1 MNSATD
7 QPLGPMKS
15 IIDRL
20 FEYDNYRTF
29 LEDYYAFMK
38 KKKANFTLKYFAKKA
53 GLNSASFC
61 MYIIDGRRNLSYR
74 TIPSFIRALELKGK
88 KAEYFENLVLMNQ
101 SVTLEDKERYANAIN
116 KLRKTTKY
124 YSLKKRQHAY
134 FEEWY
139 YPVIRELA
147 AFANWQGDFT
157 RLGKM
162 VRPAITS
169 DKAKKAVELLLDIGL
184 LVKKEDG
191 THAQAEV
198 AIDAEGLP
206 QFLIRKA
213 RRDFLMKGIEAS
225 ESISP
230 QERHVSCSTVA
241 LSVENFQRASMLMTE
256 FHKELA
262 EMADADQGRP
272 ANIVFQVN
280 LEAFP
285 LSNSSGGTL

>member
-1 MNSATD
+1 
-7 QPLGPMKS
+7 MKS
-15 IIDRL
+15 ILDRL

-38 KKKANFTLKYFAKKA
+38 KKKAAFTLKYFAKKA

-61 MYIIDGRRNLSYR
+61 MYIMDGRRNLSYR
-74 TIPSFIRALELKGK
+74 TIPRFVQALELKGK
-88 KAEYFENLVLMNQ
+88 KAEYFEALVLMNQ
-101 SVTLEDKERYANAIN
+101 SVTLEEKERYANAIT

-124 YSLKKRQHAY
+124 YSLEKWQHAY

-139 YPVIRELA
+139 YPVLRELA
-147 AFANWQGDFT
+147 AFADWEGDYS
-157 RLGKM
+157 RLGRM
-162 VRPAITS
+162 VRPAITA
-169 DKAKKAVELLLDIGL
+169 DKAKKAVELLVDIGL

-191 THAQAEV
+191 RYAQAEV

-206 QFLIRKA
+206 QFLIRKV

-225 ESISP
+225 ETIPP
-230 QERHVSCSTVA
+230 QECHVSCSTVA
-241 LSVENFQRASMLMTE
+241 LSRENFQRASMLLTE

-262 EMADADQGRP
+262 EMAETDQGHA
-272 ANIVFQVN
+272 ANTVFQVN

-285 LSNSSGGTL
+285 LSNQAGEKR

>member
-1 MNSATD
+1 
-7 QPLGPMKS
+7 MKS
-15 IIDRL
+15 IVEKL

-38 KKKANFTLKYFAKKA
+38 KKKAAFTLKYFAKKA

-74 TIPSFIRALELKGK
+74 TIPKFIRALELKGK
-88 KAEYFENLVLMNQ
+88 RAEYFENLVLMNQ
-101 SVTLEDKERYANAIN
+101 SDTLEDKERYSNALN

-124 YSLKKRQHAY
+124 FSLKKRQHAY
-134 FEEWY
+134 FEEWF

-147 AFANWQGDFT
+147 AFADWNGDYAK
-157 RLGKM
+157 LGKR
-162 VRPAITS
+162 VRPAITP
-169 DKAKKAVELLLDIGL
+169 DKAKKAVDLLLEIGL
-184 LVKKEDG
+184 LHKTEDG
-191 THAQAEV
+191 RFLQVDV

-206 QFLIRKA
+206 QYLIKKA

-225 ESISP
+225 ENISP
-230 QERHVSCSTVA
+230 QERHISCSTVA
-241 LSVENFQRASMLMTE
+241 LSLENFQRASQMIGE

-262 EMADADQGRP
+262 EMSEADQGLST
-272 ANIVFQVN
+272 NIVFQVN

-285 LSNSSGGTL
+285 LSAPAGPGLI

>member
-1 MNSATD
+1 
-7 QPLGPMKS
+7 MKS
-15 IIDRL
+15 VIDRL

-29 LEDYYAFMK
+29 LEDYYAYMK
-38 KKKANFTLKYFAKKA
+38 KKKAAFTLKYFAKKA

-88 KAEYFENLVLMNQ
+88 KAEYFEAMVLMNQ
-101 SVTLEDKERYANAIN
+101 SVTVEDKERYANILT

-147 AFANWQGDFT
+147 AFADWGGDYT
-157 RLGKM
+157 RLGKL

-169 DKAKKAVELLLDIGL
+169 DKAKKAVELLVDIGL
-184 LVKKEDG
+184 LVKNEDG
-191 THAQAEV
+191 RYAQAEV

-225 ESISP
+225 ETISP

-241 LSVENFQRASMLMTE
+241 LSMENFHRASMLMTE

-262 EMADADQGRP
+262 EMADADQGHGS
-272 ANIVFQVN
+272 NIVFQVN

-285 LSNSSGGTL
+285 LSNPNGERL